1 MLEKNVVR
9 LSVGAIFKETVCF
22 FKSHFK
28 EVMKISF
35 TQVLFLIVSLVLFF
49 VAFAHTGL
57 ELKQIKLHYIRFF
70 ILLAGYGILL
80 TSIYF
85 ASITVMML
93 STSHLTLTGQL
104 EKRFFR
110 KHWKK
115 RHAKIFGY
123 NLLINGFFVIA
134 LGLIIFGA
142 LFLTLSFFSAPMQKA
157 LVVSLSALGFLSL
170 LYPLAR
176 FSLVIP
182 AISIGSPAT
191 LGWSWRQMKG
201 NTLRLL
207 FIAAPFF
214 IPIFFIPSLLG
225 KLLLRLEWPQSL
237 EPYLSGFLVVFS
249 ILLHIFC
256 SILTTIA
263 IGLVYKEFERK
274 GALLP

>member
-1 MLEKNVVR
+1 MMLEKNVVR
-9 LSVGAIFKETVCF
+9 LSVGAIFKETIYF

-123 NLLINGFFVIA
+123 NLLIDGFFVIA

-142 LFLTLSFFSAPMQKA
+142 LFLTPSSFSAPMQKA

-214 IPIFFIPSLLG
+214 IPSLLG
-225 KLLLRLEWPQSL
+225 ELLLRLEWPQSL